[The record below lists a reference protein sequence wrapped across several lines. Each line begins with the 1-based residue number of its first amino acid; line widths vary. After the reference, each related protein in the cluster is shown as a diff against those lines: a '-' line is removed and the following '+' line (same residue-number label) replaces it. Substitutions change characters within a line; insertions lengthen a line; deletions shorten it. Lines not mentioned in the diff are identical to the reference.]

1 MTARSAIF
9 YLRNNFCGFVD
20 FRFCYFNSQ
29 DFNLSPVLLPFLPKG
44 ENNRRY
50 STMKEFQKG
59 ILDSDKVIT
68 AENVQRMGEVIALCA
83 IKTVIVR
90 GGKDL
95 HYLYKGLLRD
105 VNRSENDVSRY
116 SDGYEIAQEA
126 MLFLCQH
133 MGKRLDDVYVTKTG
147 RKITIKQACFS
158 VADRYLAKNFV
169 APMLNT
175 TSLNEQ
181 IMTEPEIIDDEQKND
196 YTAYDGL
203 ISKMH
208 LTAVEYETL
217 SILMAGFTML
227 QIGKILNVNRT
238 TIWRRQNSIRKK
250 YMRATNSHQK

>member
-1 MTARSAIF
+1 
-9 YLRNNFCGFVD
+9 
-20 FRFCYFNSQ
+20 
-29 DFNLSPVLLPFLPKG
+29 
-44 ENNRRY
+44 
-50 STMKEFQKG
+50 MKKVNKG
-59 ILDSDKVIT
+59 ILDNDRVIS

-95 HYLYKGLLRD
+95 HNLYKGLLID
-105 VNRSENDVSRY
+105 INRSNNDMSRY

-133 MGKRLDDVYVTKTG
+133 MGKRLDDVYITKTG

-158 VADRYLAKNFV
+158 VADRYLAKNYV
-169 APMLNT
+169 SPMLNT

-181 IMTEPEIIDDEQKND
+181 IATEPETILDDEQKSD
-196 YTAYDGL
+196 YTAFDGL

-238 TIWRRQNSIRKK
+238 TIWRRQNRIKQK
-250 YMRATNSHQK
+250 YMSVFC

>member
-1 MTARSAIF
+1 
-9 YLRNNFCGFVD
+9 
-20 FRFCYFNSQ
+20 
-29 DFNLSPVLLPFLPKG
+29 
-44 ENNRRY
+44 
-50 STMKEFQKG
+50 MKEFQKG
-59 ILDSDKVIT
+59 VLDNDKVIT

-95 HYLYKGLLRD
+95 HNLYKGLFHD
-105 VNRSENDVSRY
+105 VNRSENDMNRY

-133 MGKRLDDVYVTKTG
+133 MGKRLDDVYITKTG
-147 RKITIKQACFS
+147 RKPTIKQACFS
-158 VADRYLAKNFV
+158 VADRYLAKNYV

-181 IMTEPEIIDDEQKND
+181 IATDPETILDEEQKTD
-196 YTAYDGL
+196 YTAFDGL
-203 ISKMH
+203 VAKMK
-208 LTAVEYETL
+208 LAAVEYETL

-227 QIGKILNVNRT
+227 QIGRILNVNRT

-250 YMRATNSHQK
+250 YMQATNNF

>member
-1 MTARSAIF
+1 
-9 YLRNNFCGFVD
+9 
-20 FRFCYFNSQ
+20 
-29 DFNLSPVLLPFLPKG
+29 
-44 ENNRRY
+44 
-50 STMKEFQKG
+50 MKEFQKG
-59 ILDSDKVIT
+59 ILDNDRVIT

-95 HYLYKGLLRD
+95 HNLYKGLLRD
-105 VNRSENDVSRY
+105 INRSNDDMSRY
-116 SDGYEIAQEA
+116 SDGYEIAQES

-133 MGKRLDDVYVTKTG
+133 MGKRLDDVYYTKTG

-169 APMLNT
+169 SPMLYT
-175 TSLNEQ
+175 TSINEQ
-181 IMTEPEIIDDEQKND
+181 IATEPETTILDDEQKND
-196 YTAYDGL
+196 YTAFDGL
-203 ISKMH
+203 ISKMK

-238 TIWRRQNSIRKK
+238 TIWRRRMSLQKK
-250 YMRATNSHQK
+250 YALAINLR

>member
-1 MTARSAIF
+1 
-9 YLRNNFCGFVD
+9 
-20 FRFCYFNSQ
+20 
-29 DFNLSPVLLPFLPKG
+29 
-44 ENNRRY
+44 
-50 STMKEFQKG
+50 MKEFQKG
-59 ILDSDKVIT
+59 VLDNDRVIS
-68 AENVQRMGEVIALCA
+68 AENVQRMGEIIALCA

-95 HYLYKGLLRD
+95 HNLYKGMLRD
-105 VNRSENDVSRY
+105 INRSDDDMDRY
-116 SDGYEIAQEA
+116 SDGYDIAQEA

-147 RKITIKQACFS
+147 KKITIKQACFS

-169 APMLNT
+169 SPMLNT

-181 IMTEPEIIDDEQKND
+181 VKTEHETILDDEQKND
-196 YTAYDGL
+196 YTAFDRL

-238 TIWRRQNSIRKK
+238 TIWRRQNSIRRK
-250 YMRATNSHQK
+250 YMATLQ

>member
-1 MTARSAIF
+1 
-9 YLRNNFCGFVD
+9 
-20 FRFCYFNSQ
+20 
-29 DFNLSPVLLPFLPKG
+29 
-44 ENNRRY
+44 
-50 STMKEFQKG
+50 MKEFQKG
-59 ILDSDKVIT
+59 VLDNDKVIS

-95 HYLYKGLLRD
+95 HNLYKGLLHD
-105 VNRSENDVSRY
+105 VNRSENDMSRY
-116 SDGYEIAQEA
+116 SDGYDIAQEA

-133 MGKRLDDVYVTKTG
+133 MGKRLDDIYVTKTG

-169 APMLNT
+169 GPMLNT
-175 TSLNEQ
+175 TGLNEQ
-181 IMTEPEIIDDEQKND
+181 IATEPDSILDDEQKND
-196 YTAYDGL
+196 YTASDGL
-203 ISKMH
+203 ISKMN
-208 LTAVEYETL
+208 LTNVEYETL

-250 YMRATNSHQK
+250 YMATLQ

>member
-1 MTARSAIF
+1 
-9 YLRNNFCGFVD
+9 
-20 FRFCYFNSQ
+20 
-29 DFNLSPVLLPFLPKG
+29 
-44 ENNRRY
+44 
-50 STMKEFQKG
+50 MKEFQKG
-59 ILDSDKVIT
+59 VLDNDRVIT

-95 HYLYKGLLRD
+95 HNLYKGLLRD
-105 VNRSENDVSRY
+105 INRAGDDMSRY

-133 MGKRLDDVYVTKTG
+133 MGKKLDDVYYTKTG

-158 VADRYLAKNFV
+158 VADRYLAKNYV

-181 IMTEPEIIDDEQKND
+181 IKTEPETTLDDEQKND
-196 YTAYDGL
+196 YTAFDGL
-203 ISKMH
+203 VAKMK

-217 SILMAGFTML
+217 SILMTGFTML
-227 QIGKILNVNRT
+227 QIGRILNVNRT
-238 TIWRRQNSIRKK
+238 TIWRRRMSLQRK
-250 YMRATNSHQK
+250 YTLATNSL